1 MDMLKLMAELVEQLK
16 GINRSLAILVGEP
29 RASRPAERPK
39 PNIIRSVALDGTVHE
54 AEVP

>member
-29 RASRPAERPK
+29 RASRHAESPK
-39 PNIIRSVALDGTVHE
+39 PNIIRSVALDGTVRE
-54 AEVP
+54 AEVT